1 MIGTTHN
8 SQAISSPF
16 VKFFGSFISF
26 IFHPVLIG
34 LYMTVYLVYGM
45 PDYFI
50 GVGEKGKIQTVLIYI
65 INGVFFPVISVLLCK
80 ALGFIQSIYLNT
92 QKERIILYSI
102 SMVFFFWTFYVFKN
116 KPGIPAVMAQ
126 MGLGIFLAVVFDFLA
141 NIYIKISMHATGV
154 GGLLG
159 LLTVLLYTSPSLV
172 TLPMAIAIL
181 IAGLTCTARLLVS
194 DHRPGDIAWGLIAGF
209 ISQWIAAWF
218 IS

>member
-1 MIGTTHN
+1 MITTI
-8 SQAISSPF
+8 SSSPTMSSPF
-16 VKFFGSFISF
+16 TKFFASFVSW

-34 LYMTVYLVYGM
+34 LYMTVYLVYGTS
-45 PDYFI
+45 DYFI
-50 GVGEKGKIQTVLIYI
+50 GIGENGKVQMVLIYI

-102 SMVFFFWTFYVFKN
+102 SMIFFFWTFYVFKN
-116 KPGIPAVMAQ
+116 KPGVPAIMAQ

-172 TLPMAIAIL
+172 ALPLALAVL
-181 IAGLTCTARLLVS
+181 ITGLTCTARLLVS

-218 IS
+218 IN